1 MTSEIKRTRA
11 ERPACVLL
19 HGCVLWYLVDM
30 KLIQGVA
37 VLAMSLMMQGVA
49 SGAEVAPPRQTREAF
64 LELKAPI
71 ARWDEG
77 IPIGNG
83 LMGALLWG
91 GGQNTL
97 NVSLDRADLWDTRTP
112 NAFLSPDFRYKRMI
126 EWKKAGDHAS
136 HVKLFDVP
144 YDTIAYPTKLPAGRL
159 VLTLAPE
166 LSISDIRLN
175 LATGDALIWQ
185 TSPFAGGASASSGI
199 TTTFDRARAVLVL
212 TGFTAKPEMQLIAPG
227 GVSKLEYPIAE
238 SGSDESSVWFLQ
250 KTINDGSYAVV
261 ATYMKAAPLHKGQ
274 PIRQSIAIA
283 IVTSEE
289 LRDDK
294 SSRWPGIGPR
304 EPQDPL
310 SEARKRALAA
320 ADVYRSD
327 VIPAHRGHID
337 GFMTSSVRVPD
348 AAIQKQYDL
357 CTHLYLAGSRPD
369 GPPLALQGVW
379 TADEGGLPPWKG
391 DYHHDLNTQMTY
403 LAYHAAGLTDSG
415 MSFINQLNQLRP
427 RFRRFAREFYDAPGL
442 VVPGVMG
449 IDGAPLGGWGQYSLS
464 PMHTA
469 WLAQTFYLHWK
480 YTGDHLFAREVAYPW
495 CHEALI
501 AIESLLI
508 EGADGKMRL
517 PLSTSPEIYDNSPKA
532 WLTPNSNYD
541 QSLLMFLYEAVAELS
556 DASLRNYAFN
566 KSRPDHNYPEP
577 ADTFRAR
584 AAKLGALDI
593 DPQTHAL
600 TFAKGE
606 PYAQSHRHFS
616 HAMAI
621 HPLGILNIEGSDA
634 DRATINAT
642 LDQLEQ
648 VGTKQ
653 WVGYS
658 FSWYSAMCARAGR
671 ADQALKYL
679 ELFTKSF
686 TSRNG
691 FHLNGDQSGKGLSD
705 FTYRPFTLE
714 GNFLAMHAVHE
725 MLLQSWGGRVRIF
738 PAVSAKWADVSF
750 TDLRAE
756 GGYRISARRVGG
768 ETREVSISA
777 TREGTLRLRKPFA
790 TEGTWNMKYRS
801 EGSDLLFD
809 LVPGDQVRGG
819 V

>member
-1 MTSEIKRTRA
+1 M
-11 ERPACVLL
+11 CFFVL
-19 HGCVLWYLVDM
+19 VWYLPHMAILPVIAA
-30 KLIQGVA
+30 L
-37 VLAMSLMMQGVA
+37 VLAATCGMVSA
-49 SGAEVAPPRQTREAF
+49 DEPSPRQPPAASTSNAKPKPTM

-71 ARWDEG
+71 NRWDEG
-77 IPIGNG
+77 LPIGNG

-97 NVSLDRADLWDTRTP
+97 NISLDRADLWDTREP
-112 NAFLSPDFRYKRMI
+112 GPFLSPDFNYKKMI
-126 EWKKAGDHAS
+126 EWKNAGDHAS

-144 YDTIAYPTKLPAGRL
+144 YDTIPYPTKLPVGRL
-159 VLTLAPE
+159 VLTFSPDTSLT
-166 LSISDIRLN
+166 DFRLN
-175 LATGDALIWQ
+175 LMSGDASIWH
-185 TSPFAGGASASSGI
+185 SRPAGGTASAMSSI
-199 TTTFDRARAVLVL
+199 TTTFDRSRAVLLL
-212 TGFTAKPEMQLIAPG
+212 TGFPGQPDLKLIPPG
-227 GVSKLEYPIAE
+227 GVSKLGYPAAE
-238 SGSDESSVWFLQ
+238 SGHDDTSVWFLQ
-250 KTINDGSYAVV
+250 NTIKDGSYAV
-261 ATYMKAAPLHKGQ
+261 AAAYVKSVPPNKGQ
-274 PIRQSIAIA
+274 PFRSSVAIA
-283 IVTSEE
+283 IVTSREVIDPRTG
-289 LRDDK
+289 RD
-294 SSRWPGIGPR
+294 G
-304 EPQDPL
+304 DPL
-310 SEARKRALAA
+310 AEARKRAAEA

-327 VIPAHRGHID
+327 LLSANRSHID
-337 GFMTSSVRVPD
+337 QCNTSSVTLPD
-348 AAIQKQYDL
+348 PEIQRQYDL
-357 CTHLYLAGSRPD
+357 CKHLYAAGSRPD
-369 GPPLALQGVW
+369 APPLALQGVW

-391 DYHHDLNTQMTY
+391 DYHHDLNTQTTY
-403 LAYHAAGLTDSG
+403 LAYHAAGLNDSG

-427 RFRRFAREFYDAPGL
+427 RFERFAREFYDAPGL

-469 WLAQTFYLHWK
+469 WLAQTMYLHWK

-495 CHEALI
+495 CHAALI

-556 DASLRNYAFN
+556 DASQRNYAFN

-577 ADTFRAR
+577 ADRFRAR
-584 AAKLGALDI
+584 AAKLGTLDV
-593 DPQTHAL
+593 DPTTNAL

-606 PYAQSHRHFS
+606 PYTQSHRHFS

-642 LDQLEQ
+642 LDQLEK

-679 ELFTKSF
+679 ELFTHHF

-691 FHLNGDQSGKGLSD
+691 FHLNGDQSGKGFSD

-750 TDLRAE
+750 SDLRAE

-768 ETREVSISA
+768 ETREVSVVA